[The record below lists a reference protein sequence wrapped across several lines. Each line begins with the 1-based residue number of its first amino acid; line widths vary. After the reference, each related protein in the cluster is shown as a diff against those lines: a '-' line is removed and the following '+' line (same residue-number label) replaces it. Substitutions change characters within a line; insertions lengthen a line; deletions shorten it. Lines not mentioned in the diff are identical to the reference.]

1 MAGLTLTRMAVR
13 ELWISFRLLLLL
25 ALPIAVG
32 LLALLF
38 PPDSGITQPALAW
51 GLAGVATAAGGVAA
65 AAWASERRRGTA
77 GWLSLRAVPRASIL
91 IAWFAGLAFPLLV
104 GTAAGALLV
113 WLGTGVAA
121 SPPLD
126 ALSYASLVGATA
138 VAGLQALAIGIL
150 FGSFLRPIAAAV
162 LAVVASG
169 AVLGAGLLV
178 SSEPPLVPTAGLGLL
193 AQATDLLRPLADGL
207 QALGIGLTLTGLLLG
222 AALLIFNRVD
232 L

>member
-38 PPDSGITQPALAW
+38 PPDSGITQPALAL
-51 GLAGVATAAGGVAA
+51 GLAAVATAAAGVAA

-77 GWLSLRAVPRASIL
+77 GWLSLGAVPRASIL
-91 IAWFAGLAFPLLV
+91 IAWFAGLALPLLV
-104 GTAAGALLV
+104 GTAAGGLLV
-113 WLGTGVAA
+113 WLGTGVAPD
-121 SPPLD
+121 PPLD
-126 ALSYASLVGATA
+126 ALSYASLVGAAA
-138 VAGLQALAIGIL
+138 VAALQALAIGIL
-150 FGSFLRPIAAAV
+150 FGSFLRPIAAAA

-169 AVLGAGLLV
+169 ALLAAGLLV
-178 SSEPPLVPTAGLGLL
+178 SPEPPLVPTAGLGLL
-193 AQATDLLRPLADGL
+193 AQATDLLRPLAEGL

>member
-13 ELWISFRLLLLL
+13 ELWVSFRLLLLL

-38 PPDSGITQPALAW
+38 PPDSGITQPALAL
-51 GLAGVATAAGGVAA
+51 GLAAVATVAAGVAA

-91 IAWFAGLAFPLLV
+91 IAWFAGLALPLLV
-104 GTAAGALLV
+104 GTAAGGLLV
-113 WLGTGVAA
+113 WLGTGVAPD
-121 SPPLD
+121 PPLD
-126 ALSYASLVGATA
+126 ALSYASLVGAAA

-150 FGSFLRPIAAAV
+150 FGSFVRPIAAAV

-169 AVLGAGLLV
+169 ALLAAGLLV
-178 SSEPPLVPTAGLGLL
+178 SPEPPLVPTAALGLL
-193 AQATDLLRPLADGL
+193 AQATDLVRPLADGL
-207 QALGIGLTLTGLLLG
+207 QALGIGLTFTGLLLG

>member
-13 ELWISFRLLLLL
+13 ELWVSFRLLLLL

-32 LLALLF
+32 LLALPF
-38 PPDSGITQPALAW
+38 PPDSGITQPALAL
-51 GLAGVATAAGGVAA
+51 GLAAVATVAAGVAA

-91 IAWFAGLAFPLLV
+91 IAWFAGLALPLLV
-104 GTAAGALLV
+104 GTAAGGLLV
-113 WLGTGVAA
+113 WLGTGVAPD
-121 SPPLD
+121 PPLD
-126 ALSYASLVGATA
+126 ALSYASLVGAAA

-150 FGSFLRPIAAAV
+150 FGSFVRPIAAAV

-169 AVLGAGLLV
+169 ALLAAGLLV
-178 SSEPPLVPTAGLGLL
+178 SPEPPLVPTAALGLL
-193 AQATDLLRPLADGL
+193 AQATDLVRPLADGL
-207 QALGIGLTLTGLLLG
+207 QALGIGLTFTGLLLG

>member
-25 ALPIAVG
+25 TLPIAVG
-32 LLALLF
+32 LLALLA
-38 PPDSGITQPALAW
+38 PSDSGITQPALAW
-51 GLAGVATAAGGVAA
+51 GLAGVATAAAGVAA

-91 IAWFAGLAFPLLV
+91 IAWFAGLALPVMV

-113 WLGTGVAA
+113 WLATGVAP

-138 VAGLQALAIGIL
+138 AAGLQALAIGIL
-150 FGSFLRPIAAAV
+150 FGSFLRPIGAAV

-169 AVLGAGLLV
+169 ALLVAGLLV
-178 SSEPPLVPTAGLGLL
+178 SPEPPLVPTAGLGLL
-193 AQATDLLRPLADGL
+193 AQATYLMRPLADGL

-222 AALLIFNRVD
+222 ASLLIFNRVD

>member
-1 MAGLTLTRMAVR
+1 MADLTLTRMAVR

-38 PPDSGITQPALAW
+38 PPDSGITQPALAL
-51 GLAGVATAAGGVAA
+51 GLAAVATVAAGVAA

-91 IAWFAGLAFPLLV
+91 IAWFAGLALPLLV
-104 GTAAGALLV
+104 GTAAGGLLV
-113 WLGTGVAA
+113 WLGTGVAPD
-121 SPPLD
+121 PPLD
-126 ALSYASLVGATA
+126 ALSYASLVGAAA
-138 VAGLQALAIGIL
+138 VAALQALAIGIL
-150 FGSFLRPIAAAV
+150 FGSFLRPIAAAA

-169 AVLGAGLLV
+169 ALLAAGLLV
-178 SSEPPLVPTAGLGLL
+178 SPELPLVPTAGLGLL
-193 AQATDLLRPLADGL
+193 AQATDLLRPLAEGL

>member
-38 PPDSGITQPALAW
+38 PADSGTTQPALSW
-51 GLAGVATAAGGVAA
+51 GLAAVSTAAAGVAA
-65 AAWASERRRGTA
+65 VAWASERRRGTA

-113 WLGTGVAA
+113 WLAPGLEP

-138 VAGLQALAIGIL
+138 GAGLQALAIGIL
-150 FGSFLRPIAAAV
+150 LGSFLRPIAAAF
-162 LAVVASG
+162 LAVMESG
-169 AVLGAGLLV
+169 ALLAAGLLV
-178 SSEPPLVPTAGLGLL
+178 RPDTALVPTAGLGLL

-222 AALLIFNRVD
+222 VALLIFNRVD

>member
-38 PPDSGITQPALAW
+38 PPDSGITQPALAL
-51 GLAGVATAAGGVAA
+51 GLAAVATVAAGVAA

-91 IAWFAGLAFPLLV
+91 IAWFAGLALPLLV
-104 GTAAGALLV
+104 GTAAGGLLV
-113 WLGTGVAA
+113 WLGTGVAPD
-121 SPPLD
+121 PPLD
-126 ALSYASLVGATA
+126 ALSYASLVGAAA

-150 FGSFLRPIAAAV
+150 FGSFVRPIARRW
-162 LAVVASG
+162 
-169 AVLGAGLLV
+169 
-178 SSEPPLVPTAGLGLL
+178 TAG
-193 AQATDLLRPLADGL
+193 QP
-207 QALGIGLTLTGLLLG
+207 
-222 AALLIFNRVD
+222 
-232 L
+232 